1 MKIKMKS
8 KIEKTLSPLF
18 VSLTDMLKEV
28 MVKIGLKR
36 INM

>member
-18 VSLTDMLKEV
+18 VSLTDMIKEV